1 MTENKKTEKKIKEEV
16 QKEMIPPLEFSSLVL
31 PFFTEAL
38 IKMEKEKNP
47 VTQKVEKNLELAK
60 RMIDLLDLLKKRTKG
75 NLEKEEEIFL
85 DHCLQQ
91 LKIVYM
97 DKANII
103 KL

>member
-1 MTENKKTEKKIKEEV
+1 MTENKKSEKKTEEKTRKEIV
-16 QKEMIPPLEFSSLVL
+16 PPLEFSSLIL

-38 IKMEKEKNP
+38 INMEKEKNP
-47 VTQKVEKNLELAK
+47 VTNKVEKNLELAK
-60 RMIDLLDLLKKRTKG
+60 RMIDLLDLLKERTKG
-75 NLEKEEEIFL
+75 NLKKEEQAFL

-97 DKANII
+97 DEAEII